1 MSLRMEALDA
11 LNNLEELGQAAEED
25 LRNRKHQ
32 QERMRAERL
41 ERLGGLERPSEV
53 GRASKSTFF
62 TSRESSRRDSRS
74 SSQRPRRPSKETG
87 GPTHSHSRTNPLD
100 AILGRSEKVNLGDLA
115 EEDLVEASIAI
126 EVDGS
131 TGDSNMAQSSEGDLD
146 SLPERQASQV
156 MRNLGFLLHASAHHG
171 AMSPQ
176 VMRNLGESLRH
187 QFAGIK
193 TSLRAGLTVFLVV
206 SILLGLLQLAWH
218 WINASVLSHIS
229 RALEIDAEMRAYW
242 LVAPPMAWYTEIE
255 AEIEIEVEI
264 DMELQI
270 APARHHNLGLL
281 VACECSP
288 RRPIPTGTS
297 P

>member
-1 MSLRMEALDA
+1 MDHLSRPRPRPLDRSMSLRMEALDA

-25 LRNRKHQ
+25 LRNRKLQ
-32 QERMRAERL
+32 QERMRVERL
-41 ERLGGLERPSEV
+41 ERLGGFERPSEV
-53 GRASKSTFF
+53 GRASKSSVF
-62 TSRESSRRDSRS
+62 TSRELSRRDSRS
-74 SSQRPRRPSKETG
+74 SNGRPRRPSKETG

-100 AILGRSEKVNLGDLA
+100 AVFGARSEKVNLGDLA

-131 TGDSNMAQSSEGDLD
+131 TADSNKAQSSEGDLD
-146 SLPERQASQV
+146 SLPERQAS
-156 MRNLGFLLHASAHHG
+156 
-171 AMSPQ
+171 Q

-229 RALEIDAEMRAYW
+229 GALEIDAEMRAYW

-255 AEIEIEVEI
+255 AEIVIEIESG
-264 DMELQI
+264 MEVAIWRLSI
-270 APARHHNLGLL
+270 APAPHHNLVCL
-281 VACECSP
+281 VVRMCSP
-288 RRPIPTGTS
+288 RRPLPTGMS